1 MTSERNYPGAAPGT
15 VYLVGAGPGAPD
27 LITVRGLDIL
37 RRADFVVYDALV
49 NRTLLGEAPT
59 AATRVFAGKRAG
71 DHALRQ
77 EEINELLYRAA
88 CAHPVVVR
96 LKGGDPFVFGRGG
109 EEMAYLRARGVPVE
123 VVPGVTSAVA
133 AAAVAGVPVT
143 HRQLS
148 NSFAVVAGHL
158 AADAPQEP
166 CWEALACIDTL
177 VVMMGL
183 RNAGRV
189 VARLI
194 QAGRAPQTPALVVS
208 AATLPEQ
215 QVVVTTLA
223 GLEEAVTRLSPD
235 APSTLVVGAVV
246 GLAEAAGGV
255 APEAWAPLFA
265 EVASETAII
274 G

>member
-1 MTSERNYPGAAPGT
+1 MSMRRSLPGT

-27 LITVRGLDIL
+27 LITVRGLNIL
-37 RRADFVVYDALV
+37 RRADVVVYDALV
-49 NRTLLGEAPT
+49 NRALLDEAPPT
-59 AATRVFAGKRAG
+59 AERIFAGKRAAR
-71 DHALRQ
+71 HALRQ
-77 EEINELLYRAA
+77 EEINELLRRKA
-88 CAHPVVVR
+88 CAHAVVVR

-109 EEMAYLRARGVPVE
+109 EEMAHLRALGVPVE

-148 NSFAVVAGHL
+148 SSFAVVTGHL

-166 CWEALACIDTL
+166 CWDALACIDTL

-183 RNAGRV
+183 RSAGRI
-189 VARLI
+189 AERLI
-194 QAGRAPQTPALVVS
+194 QAGRAPQTPALVVC

-215 QVVVTTLA
+215 QVVVTTLD
-223 GLEEAVTRLSPD
+223 GLEEAVAGLRPD

-246 GLAEAAGGV
+246 GMAEAAGGV
-255 APEAWAPLFA
+255 LQDVWAPLFA
-265 EVASETAII
+265 QVASGAVA
-274 G
+274 GAG